1 MWIKYQKGQFQYK
14 NFIINF
20 DSKFELSKLSI
31 FHNLKIEIGFW
42 VDLMI
47 CMFGKLVKIMYSLM
61 FCDKNKSQI
70 VHMISNWSNIIK
82 QYGPYYMDH
91 WHFLAR
97 KISFQEFENSKVFQS
112 KFKTSFSLV
121 QSSFFRKSFFLEF
134 RSFS

>member
-1 MWIKYQKGQFQYK
+1 MVSIKKCVLFIKNADFSIKMWIKYQKGQFQYK

-70 VHMISNWSNIIK
+70 IQMISN
-82 QYGPYYMDH
+82 
-91 WHFLAR
+91 
-97 KISFQEFENSKVFQS
+97 
-112 KFKTSFSLV
+112 
-121 QSSFFRKSFFLEF
+121 
-134 RSFS
+134 